1 MAPSTTELTDA
12 LSHILRRRI
21 LVAYLEGEFERAS
34 PAEIAGAWGER
45 VAQVA
50 YHLKTLAR
58 CNVLSPVDGEDA
70 GRGHRYGFAPG
81 VDPEWLWLL
90 LAVSAELNPRRP

>member
-21 LVAYLEGEFERAS
+21 IIAYLEGEFERAS
-34 PAEIAGAWGER
+34 AAEIARAWGER

-58 CNVLSPVDGEDA
+58 CNVLSPGEGGA
-70 GRGHRYGFAPG
+70 PGSEHRYGFAPG

-90 LAVSAELNPRRP
+90 LSVSAELNPRRA

>member
-1 MAPSTTELTDA
+1 MAPSTTELTNA

-21 LVAYLEGEFERAS
+21 IIAYLEGEFERAS
-34 PAEIAGAWGER
+34 AAEIARAWGER
-45 VAQVA
+45 VGQVA

-58 CNVLSPVDGEDA
+58 CNVLSSGEGGDA
-70 GRGHRYGFAPG
+70 GSEHRYGFAPG

-90 LAVSAELNPRRP
+90 LSVSAELSPRRA